1 MDPSEISDLLAESIY
16 DAIEKEIG
24 IEKASINGAVARHIE
39 SLANRTAEEL
49 AKQYAQLTFELF
61 EEEEET
67 ELQLDNKAVH
77 PNNKLNELPGAN
89 WLYSTISVVRTSYPS
104 ILGHQLRKRQGGNK
118 PPQLMQDLIEFFTKS
133 DGVVLDP
140 FAGAGGTALGAYLA
154 GRESVNIELNPDSV
168 SIYKEVCRQEG
179 IEPHEFIQGDCR
191 DVLPTLGAESFDF
204 IATDPPYSPELKR
217 TMSGESESIR
227 YGRRNRKSGYVSYS
241 DDYRDLSKSES
252 FSTYFDALVNI
263 GEQLLRVLKPK
274 KYMAMILRDS
284 YQDGH
289 YVPTS
294 GIIGQ
299 RYSELGWVLKG
310 EKIWYA
316 TGTRIRPYGYP
327 NAFVPNIIHQSILI
341 FRKE

>member
-1 MDPSEISDLLAESIY
+1 MNKSEISDLLSESIY
-16 DAIEKEIG
+16 DAIEEEIG

-49 AKQYAQLTFELF
+49 VKQYAQLAFELF
-61 EEEEET
+61 EEDEDS
-67 ELQLDNKAVH
+67 QLPIDSSAVS
-77 PNNKLNELPGAN
+77 PDNKLNDLPGAN
-89 WLYSTISVVRTSYPS
+89 WLYSTISVLRTSYPS
-104 ILGHQLRKRQGGNK
+104 ILGHELRKRQGGNK

-133 DGVVLDP
+133 DGFVLDP

-154 GRESVNIELNPDSV
+154 GRRSFNIELNPESV
-168 SIYKEVCRQEG
+168 SIYEEVCKLEG
-179 IEPHEFIQGDCR
+179 IDPHEFIQGDCR
-191 DVLPTLGAESFDF
+191 EVLPSLDAESFDF

-217 TMSGESESIR
+217 TMSGESESKR
-227 YGRRNRKSGYVSYS
+227 YGRKNRKSGYVSYS
-241 DDYRDLSKSES
+241 DDERDLSKSDSFES
-252 FSTYFDALVNI
+252 YFESLIDI
-263 GEQLLRVLKPK
+263 GIQLLRVLKPK

-284 YQDGH
+284 YQDSR
-289 YVPTS
+289 YIPTS